1 MRCSAGLIALVLA
14 GSACTPPREDA
25 ASRGPEVVVT
35 AIIDEQIIP
44 DHQEFSGRADAQH
57 DAIATLCENPSDVT
71 LTAAQNR
78 FRELAIAWSRIEWIS
93 FGPAR
98 ADNRRETLF
107 FWPDSRGRGLQQVI
121 ELAASDDPA
130 QFEPEAFNGK
140 SVAVR
145 GQPALEYVLF
155 GEGAS
160 DILEPEAARCAYAL
174 AISTSIATT
183 ADDLVS
189 AWAGSDGYR
198 STMLAAGPD
207 NPEYRNH
214 REALQTILTAAA
226 EQVQIVIDLKL
237 SPLLRQSSG
246 SPAPIA
252 PPFSLASVEIPA
264 IIANISG
271 AAAVFSP
278 HAARLLPEDQ
288 SYRADSF
295 DFELKTAVRVLNE
308 LEATETPATELAAT
322 QPTRDQVEYVVQPL
336 SGVHQLMAETF
347 PGALGLTMGFN
358 ALDGD

>member
-1 MRCSAGLIALVLA
+1 MRCAAGLIALVLA

-25 ASRGPEVVVT
+25 ASRGPEAVVT

-57 DAIATLCENPSDVT
+57 DAITTLCENPSDVT

-78 FRELAIAWSRIEWIS
+78 FGELAIAWSRIEWIS

-121 ELAASDDPA
+121 ELAASDDA
-130 QFEPEAFNGK
+130 AEFEPEAFNGK

-160 DILEPEAARCAYAL
+160 DLLEPGAARCAFAL

-189 AWAGSDGYR
+189 AWTGAGGYR

-214 REALQTILTAAA
+214 REALQKLLTAAA
-226 EQVQIVIDLKL
+226 EHVQVVIDLKL
-237 SPLLRQSSG
+237 TPLLRQSNG
-246 SPAPIA
+246 GPAPIA
-252 PPFSLASVEIPA
+252 PPFSLAGVEFPA
-264 IIANISG
+264 IIENVSG
-271 AAAVFSP
+271 AASVFVP
-278 HAARLLPEDQ
+278 QAAELLPEEQ
-288 SYRADSF
+288 AYRADSF
-295 DFELKTAVRVLNE
+295 GFEFDTAMRVLNE
-308 LEATETPATELAAT
+308 LSAAETPAAQLASA
-322 QPTRDQVEYVVQPL
+322 QPTRDQIDYLVQPL
-336 SGVHQLMAETF
+336 SGMHELMTDVF